1 MRRCSSPASR
11 AMPRPGTSCPGSGPG
26 PAFHAPSG
34 WRRVSPHAGDFDSDV
49 QSTLFGLVDGVSV
62 TQGAPEAR

>member
-1 MRRCSSPASR
+1 
-11 AMPRPGTSCPGSGPG
+11 
-26 PAFHAPSG
+26 
-34 WRRVSPHAGDFDSDV
+34 VSPHAGDFDSDV